1 MWHDLPR
8 TVVLAGLFSG
18 LLSAQS
24 AAPKPVDP
32 GRAEGSITPEPKPKA
47 PSKSAKGK
55 ARQPSGLDKH
65 ASVKPE
71 VAAKSKIRSR
81 ELKAEKAKSAMKGP
95 VVGINT
101 GSREDLKKLPGM
113 TDAYADAII
122 AKRPYKTRTE
132 LITRDVIPAGLYQSL
147 RRQLATK

>member
-8 TVVLAGLFSG
+8 ALALAGLLSG
-18 LLSAQS
+18 TLNAQS
-24 AAPKPVDP
+24 PAPKPADP
-32 GRAEGSITPEPKPKA
+32 ALGEGSRAAEAKPKNPAA
-47 PSKSAKGK
+47 PAKGK
-55 ARQPSGLDKH
+55 TRPLPGLDRH

-71 VAAKSKIRSR
+71 VAAKSRIRSR
-81 ELKAEKAKSAMKGP
+81 ELKAEKAKSIAKGP

-113 TDAYADAII
+113 TEAYADAII